1 MIRVLKAGTITST
14 LGCFSPGNSI
24 AMETNQEHS
33 SCRGLRA
40 GVGGGGGWYFVLPFT
55 VRRMRSIIFSC
66 RLRQIREGGPS
77 FL

>member
-40 GVGGGGGWYFVLPFT
+40 GVGGGGVGI
-55 VRRMRSIIFSC
+55 SFSHSQ
-66 RLRQIREGGPS
+66 LGE
-77 FL
+77 